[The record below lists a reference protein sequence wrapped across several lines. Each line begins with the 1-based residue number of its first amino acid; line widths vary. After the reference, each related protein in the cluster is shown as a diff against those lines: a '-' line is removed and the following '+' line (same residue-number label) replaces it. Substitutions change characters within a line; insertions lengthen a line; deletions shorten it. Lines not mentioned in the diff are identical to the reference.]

1 MINLLSFACQVVEGV
16 PGCSALYLA
25 SSDLLFPNKR
35 WEATFGNMFRLHDLE
50 GLGLSVTDI
59 RDEIVKLM
67 QTEHGQFVHPMDEE
81 SVRTLVVSAIPKLP
95 QMYFIFIND
104 ETEAHRLA
112 KMRKDFIAN
121 VSHELRTP
129 LTIIRGYVETLMTES
144 FRTPEYLNEFLP
156 ILQDNVEQMNRLV
169 LDLLDLSR
177 IESAG
182 AIRLVT
188 RSLKPEI
195 DEAVETS
202 RPLAA
207 KKKIK
212 IIHTKIDSV
221 PVKIDIDTFQRALI
235 NLIENAIKYSPDEE
249 TIKIYTE
256 VDSTN
261 QIVTVHIVD
270 NGVGIPED
278 EQERIFERF
287 YRVRSTGGEVKGSG
301 LGLAI
306 VKHALQTM
314 GAEIKLQSVLNEGSD
329 FYFTLQIYKPE

>member
-144 FRTPEYLNEFLP
+144 FRTPEYLK
-156 ILQDNVEQMNRLV
+156 V
-169 LDLLDLSR
+169 
-177 IESAG
+177 
-182 AIRLVT
+182 
-188 RSLKPEI
+188 
-195 DEAVETS
+195 
-202 RPLAA
+202 
-207 KKKIK
+207 
-212 IIHTKIDSV
+212 
-221 PVKIDIDTFQRALI
+221 
-235 NLIENAIKYSPDEE
+235 
-249 TIKIYTE
+249 
-256 VDSTN
+256 
-261 QIVTVHIVD
+261 
-270 NGVGIPED
+270 
-278 EQERIFERF
+278 
-287 YRVRSTGGEVKGSG
+287 
-301 LGLAI
+301 
-306 VKHALQTM
+306 
-314 GAEIKLQSVLNEGSD
+314 
-329 FYFTLQIYKPE
+329 